1 MRQHTIRG
9 QYDVEVRLIYKVF
22 HQKTEDDDVIINR
35 TPHGPQHWAKF
46 VPYSK
51 FLYKR
56 SSYLGDH
63 FYSQVHL
70 FIMTGGIDPRM
81 HIKNPIP
88 STDSFVYDIKC
99 NAWIKIMPMNTA
111 RMYHSLCS
119 LCGMVYAIGGQDGD
133 NRYLY

>member
-1 MRQHTIRG
+1 MI
-9 QYDVEVRLIYKVF
+9 
-22 HQKTEDDDVIINR
+22 
-35 TPHGPQHWAKF
+35 
-46 VPYSK
+46 
-51 FLYKR
+51 
-56 SSYLGDH
+56 
-63 FYSQVHL
+63 
-70 FIMTGGIDPRM
+70 GGIDPRM

-133 NRYLY
+133 NRYCTFILGVVNYSFLVSLFCCKNAGIIMCLLI